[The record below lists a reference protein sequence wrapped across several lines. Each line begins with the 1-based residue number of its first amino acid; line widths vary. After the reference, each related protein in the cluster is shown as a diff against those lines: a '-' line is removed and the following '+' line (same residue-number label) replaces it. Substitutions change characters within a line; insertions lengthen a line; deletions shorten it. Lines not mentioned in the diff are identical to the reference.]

1 MMITRFVPSLLDAP
15 VALVSTG
22 PGIAGYRS
30 WIVAAVVLIVLA
42 ALAWWTLRPARRA
55 TRAEVLR
62 ARRDGRNATAGSD
75 EGSRP

>member
-1 MMITRFVPSLLDAP
+1 MSGRLALLDLDGP
-15 VALVSTG
+15 MVLVSTG

-30 WIVAAVVLIVLA
+30 YIVAAVVLTTLT

-62 ARRDGRNATAGSD
+62 ARRDGRDVTSGSD
-75 EGSRP
+75 EGSQQ